1 MGDLFFPI
9 GIGLVVLAVAVS
21 ALGLRDEGFPGSR
34 GALLGAIALFALVVA
49 ATMTTAVIN
58 AGDEQE
64 ARDAENAAADVASA
78 EEEKAKQ
85 AQQAADVGAPQNAN
99 AASKLELSAPEN
111 GDLAFDP
118 PSLEASA
125 GKVEI
130 DFTNPAPIEHD
141 VHIEHDG
148 KEIAGSDLVSDGD
161 STSVSADVKAGDY
174 TYYCSVPGHR
184 EAGMEGTLSV
194 D

>member
-9 GIGLVVLAVAVS
+9 GIGLILLAVAVS
-21 ALGLRDEGFPGSR
+21 ALGLRDEGFPGSHR
-34 GALLGAIALFALVVA
+34 ALLGTIALFALVVA
-49 ATMTTAVIN
+49 GTMTTAVIN
-58 AGDEQE
+58 AQDEQE
-64 ARDAENAAADVASA
+64 ARDAENAAADVASG
-78 EEEKAKQ
+78 EEEKAKE
-85 AQQAADVGAPQNAN
+85 AQQAADVGAPQTAD
-99 AASKLELSAPEN
+99 ASSKLDLSAPEN

-125 GKVEI
+125 GKVEV

-141 VHIEHDG
+141 VNIEQDG
-148 KEIAGSDLVSDGD
+148 KQLAGSDLVSDGD
-161 STSVSADVKAGDY
+161 TTSASADLKAGDY

-184 EAGMEGTLSV
+184 EAGMEGTLTV

>member
-9 GIGLVVLAVAVS
+9 GIGLILLAVAVS
-21 ALGLRDEGFPGSR
+21 AIGLRDEGFPGSR
-34 GALLGAIALFALVVA
+34 GALLGAVAVFALIVA
-49 ATMTTAVIN
+49 ATMATAVIN

-64 ARDAENAAADVASA
+64 ARDAENATADAASA
-78 EEEKAKQ
+78 EEEKANE
-85 AQQAADVGAPQNAN
+85 AQQAADVGQPQNAD
-99 AASKLELSAPEN
+99 ASSKLELSAPEN

-141 VHIEHDG
+141 VNIEQDG
-148 KEIAGSDLVSDGD
+148 KQLAGSDLVSDGD
-161 STSVSADVKAGDY
+161 STTVSTDLKAGDY

-184 EAGMEGTLSV
+184 EAGMEGTLTV

>member
-9 GIGLVVLAVAVS
+9 GIGLILLAVAVS
-21 ALGLRDEGFPGSR
+21 AIGLRDEGFPGSR
-34 GALLGAIALFALVVA
+34 GALLGAVAVFALIVA
-49 ATMTTAVIN
+49 ATMATAVIN

-64 ARDAENAAADVASA
+64 ARDAENATADAASA
-78 EEEKAKQ
+78 EEEKANE
-85 AQQAADVGAPQNAN
+85 AQQAADVGQPQNAD
-99 AASKLELSAPEN
+99 ASSKLELSAPEN

-141 VHIEHDG
+141 VNIEQDG
-148 KEIAGSDLVSDGD
+148 KQLAGSDLVSDGD
-161 STSVSADVKAGDY
+161 STTVSTDLKAGDY

-184 EAGMEGTLSV
+184 EAGMEGTLTV
-194 D
+194 K

>member
-9 GIGLVVLAVAVS
+9 GIALVVLAVAVS
-21 ALGLRDEGFPGSR
+21 ALGLRDDGFPGSR
-34 GALLGAIALFALVVA
+34 GALLGAIAVFALVVA

-64 ARDAENAAADVASA
+64 AREEENAAADVASG
-78 EEEKAKQ
+78 EEEKANE
-85 AQQAADVGAPQNAN
+85 AQQAADVGAPQTAD
-99 AASKLELSAPEN
+99 AQSKLELSAPEN

-130 DFTNPAPIEHD
+130 DFTNPASIEHD
-141 VHIEHDG
+141 VHVERDG
-148 KEIAGSDLVSDGD
+148 EEVAGSDLVSDGE
-161 STSVSADVKAGDY
+161 STSVSADLDAGDY
-174 TYYCSVPGHR
+174 TYFCSVPGHR
-184 EAGMEGTLSV
+184 EAGMEGTLTV

>member
-9 GIGLVVLAVAVS
+9 GIALVVLAVAVS
-21 ALGLRDEGFPGSR
+21 ALGLRNERFPSSR
-34 GALLGAIALFALVVA
+34 GALAGAIALFAVVVG

-58 AGDEQE
+58 AKDEQE
-64 ARDAENAAADVASA
+64 TRQNEAADVASG
-78 EEEKAKQ
+78 EEELAKQ
-85 AQQAADVGAPQNAN
+85 GQQAKEVGQPQGAN
-99 AASKLELSAPEN
+99 AQAALELSAPAD
-111 GDLAFDP
+111 GTLAFDP

-130 DFTNPAPIEHD
+130 DFTNPASIEHD
-141 VHIEHDG
+141 VHVEQEG
-148 KEIAGSDLVSDGD
+148 KDVAASDLVADD
-161 STSVSADVKAGDY
+161 ESTKVSAELEPGEY

-184 EAGMEGTLSV
+184 EAGMEGTLTV

>member
-9 GIGLVVLAVAVS
+9 GIALVVLAVAVS
-21 ALGLRDEGFPGSR
+21 ALGLRNDKFPGSR
-34 GALLGAIALFALVVA
+34 GALAGAIALFAIVVG

-58 AGDEQE
+58 AKDEQE
-64 ARDAENAAADVASA
+64 TRENEEADVGSA
-78 EEEKAKQ
+78 EEEKANE
-85 AQQAADVGAPQNAN
+85 AQQAGEVGAPQNADAQ
-99 AASKLELSAPEN
+99 AALELSAPAD
-111 GDLAFDP
+111 GTLAFDP

-130 DFTNPAPIEHD
+130 DFTNPASIEHD
-141 VHIEHDG
+141 VNIEANG
-148 KEIAGSDLVSDGD
+148 KDVAGSDLVADGE
-161 STSVSADVKAGDY
+161 SATVSAKLQSGEY